1 MKIYKNIR
9 NKTDQFAVARA
20 FINYLY
26 ENNIEFAISEL
37 TPMLFRFMADN
48 GLPCSQP
55 NVSKTY
61 FYVKNYIRLKAAKM
75 ISVVEEGEVNHD

>member
-1 MKIYKNIR
+1 MKIYKNKK
-9 NKTDQFAVARA
+9 NKTDHFAAARR

-61 FYVKNYIRLKAAKM
+61 FYVKNYIRLKAAKA
-75 ISVVEEGEVNHD
+75 ISVVEKDEVQK